1 MPYQRFH
8 NMKNLF
14 ILLTL
19 LSVLFSYCE
28 EQIDHKGELDCE
40 DIPCTEIFLS
50 IKILIKHSNDNT
62 PVTLTNYKVTRISD
76 NKDLT
81 KTDNDLTDNKG
92 YYTIVDD
99 NTAGL
104 IKKSTF
110 EVEFQGYI
118 NDTLVVKKRYLIS
131 QDCCH
136 VSLLSGDTV
145 VYI

>member
-1 MPYQRFH
+1 
-8 NMKNLF
+8 MKDLF
-14 ILLTL
+14 IYLIL
-19 LSVLFSYCE
+19 LSVLFTNCKKES
-28 EQIDHKGELDCE
+28 DPKDELNCE
-40 DIPCTEIFLS
+40 DMPCTMIFVS

-62 PVTLTNYKVTRISD
+62 PITLTNYKVIRISD

-81 KTDNDLTDNKG
+81 KTDNDLTDNNG

-104 IKKSTF
+104 IKNSTM
-110 EVEFQGYI
+110 EVEFQGFI
-118 NDTLVVKKRYLIS
+118 NNTLVVQKRFVIS
-131 QDCCH
+131 MDCCH